1 MTNQKPATS
10 VRTLVHENIEMG
22 HFVDAFA
29 IRAQGG
35 MIRMD
40 LLVTLPEVTQTNT
53 INVRVASRSYMT
65 LDKLKSI
72 YEHMGKMIE
81 AHEKKTEGIKEA
93 MVEENKPD
101 QENA

>member
-1 MTNQKPATS
+1 MTNQKPAPG

-22 HFVDAFA
+22 NFIDAFA

-40 LLVTLPEVTQTNT
+40 LLVTLPEITQANT

-72 YEHMGKMIE
+72 YEHMGKLIE
-81 AHEKKTEGIKEA
+81 AHEKKTDGIKEA
-93 MVEENKPD
+93 MEGENKPE